1 MAEIIAERKVDY
13 MKNKLLD
20 YLFDFMIQENWEN
33 KNVKEQARAIFTTIC
48 CVGDIEADTRECDEI
63 LSMLYWRSVLEELIE
78 YEEFENFM
86 LELIV

>member
-1 MAEIIAERKVDY
+1 
-13 MKNKLLD
+13 MKNELLN
-20 YLFDFMIQENWEN
+20 YLFDYMIQENWEN

-48 CVGDIEADTRECDEI
+48 CVGDIETDTRECDEM
-63 LSMLYWRSVLEELIE
+63 LAALYWRSALEELIE

>member
-1 MAEIIAERKVDY
+1 

-48 CVGDIEADTRECDEI
+48 CIGDIEADTRECDEI
-63 LSMLYWRSVLEELIE
+63 LSMLYWRSALEELIE

>member
-1 MAEIIAERKVDY
+1 

-63 LSMLYWRSVLEELIE
+63 LSMLYWRSALEELIE

>member
-1 MAEIIAERKVDY
+1 MDLIWTVYILSITFRKVINF

-48 CVGDIEADTRECDEI
+48 CIGDG
-63 LSMLYWRSVLEELIE
+63 
-78 YEEFENFM
+78 
-86 LELIV
+86 

>member
-1 MAEIIAERKVDY
+1 

-48 CVGDIEADTRECDEI
+48 CVGDIESDAKECDEI
-63 LSMLYWRSVLEELIE
+63 LAALYWRSALEELIE

>member
-1 MAEIIAERKVDY
+1 

-48 CVGDIEADTRECDEI
+48 CIGDIEADTKECDEI
-63 LSMLYWRSVLEELIE
+63 LAVLYWRSALEELIE

>member
-1 MAEIIAERKVDY
+1 
-13 MKNKLLD
+13 MKNDLLN
-20 YLFDFMIQENWEN
+20 YLIDFMIQENWEN

-48 CVGDIEADTRECDEI
+48 CIGDIGADTKECDEI
-63 LSMLYWRSVLEELIE
+63 LATLYWRAALEELIE